1 MSVMMS
7 SQNSKHHF
15 CEAAREKRKKNIV
28 TSDNTR
34 MERAERGTMRDEASS
49 ENIQDQKI
57 STTASSQGTFWI
69 SASTNGVL
77 DE

>member
-1 MSVMMS
+1 MS

-49 ENIQDQKI
+49 ENIQDQKSKDI
-57 STTASSQGTFWI
+57 ELKKHSG
-69 SASTNGVL
+69 SAHQQAAC
-77 DE
+77 